1 MKQQELK
8 DLSVEDL
15 NGKLNEAKAEL
26 QQKRF
31 AHAVSPISNPM
42 EIRQLRKDVARLKTE
57 LASRS

>member
-8 DLSVEDL
+8 NLSVEDL
-15 NGKLNEAKAEL
+15 NGKLNEAKTEL

-31 AHAVSPISNPM
+31 AHTVSPIANPM
-42 EIRQLRKDVARLKTE
+42 EIRNLRREVARLNTE